1 MKAITPTAGART
13 GVAYSLEEF
22 VAIVT
27 GCNEA

>member
-1 MKAITPTAGART
+1 MKVLNFNAGART

-27 GCNEA
+27 GCNGV